1 MVLDYAEN
9 IIQLLANLTALL
21 LCLFHYINRRRK
33 DWAYATVFFLCS
45 LMSCYYWTA
54 YLIIMDEDP
63 DVSSIFSY
71 AGWSIAFLV
80 LLLLLLHLKTPE
92 ERRYFHPLMLLPV
105 PLNLWQLSI
114 YLRYGGILNNIFQVS
129 VMTAI
134 ACFSLQSLCWYRKEN
149 NRSDVPRPY
158 VAAAALMFAF
168 CEFGMWTSSCFDPPV
183 GNLYYPFS
191 FLASAVCLL
200 LVRAL
205 MRTAKDPSPVL
216 PKNRIETTYQAVL
229 RAVYLLVILICFV
242 GGILLVV
249 WQRVNRSMSDQLEH
263 SCSIA
268 ANRYAQELTAWVNTS
283 ATVVDTMAAEITANG
298 SFSGNEEEFQ
308 AHLSEHCRLLNRDE
322 SIYDI
327 YFTWPDNR
335 MVCASG
341 FVPDGSVDYVHDR
354 DWFTVAAGTGE
365 IFYSAPY
372 LDSDSGKPV
381 ITISKAIYRDNSLQ
395 GVLAADIFVD
405 RLVDIVREA
414 EVAPDSYAFLVDQ
427 NLGMIV
433 HPNEEYSFEDTP
445 HGVME
450 IPGAPYTEIVSRIR
464 SGSDE
469 AVYIKDYDGVE
480 RIVTVSQMPNTR
492 WSVGIATATNFLMSG
507 INSLSRGFL
516 IAAFIIAAVGGV
528 LVLFL
533 AGTEYRQGPVTSG
546 ASSDHASSGPE
557 AALSEIPSE
566 TAESS
571 SASAS
576 SETIAAAEPLR
587 DPGHEIHTF
596 PSFVS
601 HGKKLISEF
610 VSFSRLRRSN
620 LLVPILIILIL
631 MIIMVIYTSRI
642 INRVSVSNIREVGED
657 RISAVAAEL
666 ENYLEM
672 SRSAL
677 WVTADTVD
685 HMIRSGATPE
695 EILDYIT
702 IETNSQKEYFD
713 ENLNGI
719 YGYIMNEYLDGLA
732 WTPPDNYDPTRRD
745 WYLAAIEA
753 QGETAIVP
761 PYVDAQTGSVIISI
775 SRMLSNGAD
784 VLSVD
789 LMMDRIQEIIAGL
802 QIKEKG
808 YGFIVSEDGLVI
820 AHQDD
825 SWRGHYLSEEEE
837 QLSLLDGILENRN
850 GVFEIS
856 NSHDNKTV
864 FVRQIADRWFVA
876 IVIESSEMF
885 AEVQQQL
892 SVNVLIC
899 AVIFALITFSYVLGR
914 RNEQSY
920 SHRIEEIRAEE
931 QKQAYE
937 ARALKLEKEAADQAN
952 QAKSAFLAEMSHE
965 IRTPINAVL
974 GMNEIILRESSQA
987 KNTTEGNV
995 QEAFGNISTYAR
1007 NIESAGSSLLAII
1020 NDILDLSRIEAG
1032 KMEITEGEYRLSTVL
1047 NDLNNMISFK
1057 AKEKG
1062 LDFLIDVD
1070 NTLPGHLIGDEVR
1083 VRQVIINLLNNAVK
1097 YTECGSVRMNL
1108 RGELQPQNSIILIFS
1123 VEDTGIGI
1131 RPEDMDNLYGKFQ
1144 RFDLEQNS
1152 TVEGTGLGLAI
1163 TRSLL
1168 EMMNGTINLESKYGK
1183 GSVFTVT
1190 IPQKIASYEPV
1201 GDFRTLMQESGV
1213 SGDLFQAPDARILI
1227 VDDTAINLTVAVGLL
1242 RNTQMQID
1250 TAGSGEEV
1258 LSLTEVNTYDL
1269 ILMDQRMPKMDGTET
1284 LRLIRTKTGSLNH
1297 ETPVICLSA
1306 DAVFGARERYI
1317 AAGFTDYLSKPVNSQ
1332 VLEEMIMRYLP
1343 VEKVHLSPE
1352 LPTAQMPSSPSS
1364 DGSSHGGYD
1373 ALRQAGI
1380 FSEIGL
1386 NYCSGDEQI
1395 YRSLLEEYVRSSA
1408 EKIRTL
1414 RKSYE
1419 EEDWNTYAIVVHSV
1433 RSSSKMI
1440 GASAL
1445 SDIAS
1450 GLEKAAD
1457 DQDRVG
1463 IERDHLRLLMLY
1475 EAVTAAIRSTV
1486 EFTEEPQND
1495 EEIME
1500 FLPE

>member
-9 IIQLLANLTALL
+9 IIQLLANLISLL
-21 LCLFHYINRRRK
+21 LCLFHYISRRRK
-33 DWAYATVFFLCS
+33 EWAYATVFFLCS

-54 YLIIMDEDP
+54 YLIIMDQDP
-63 DVSSIFSY
+63 DVSSVFSY
-71 AGWSIAFLV
+71 AGWSISFLV
-80 LLLLLLHLKTPE
+80 LLVLLFHLKTPE

-105 PLNLWQLSI
+105 PLNLLQLRI
-114 YLRYGGILNNIFQVS
+114 YLRYGGILNNIYQVS

-134 ACFSLQSLCWYRKEN
+134 ACFSLQSICWYRKK
-149 NRSDVPRPY
+149 NRRADVPRPY
-158 VAAAALMFAF
+158 VAIAALLFAF
-168 CEFGMWTSSCFDPPV
+168 CEFGMWTSSCFDVPV

-191 FLASAVCLL
+191 FLASASCLL
-200 LVRAL
+200 LVWAL
-205 MRTAKDPSPVL
+205 MRTSEEPSQFQL
-216 PKNRIETTYQAVL
+216 KNRIETTYQAVL
-229 RAVYLLVILICFV
+229 RAVFLLVILICFV

-249 WQRVNRSMSDQLEH
+249 WQRVSRSMSDQLEQ

-283 ATVVDTMAAEITANG
+283 ATVVDTMAAEITANNA
-298 SFSGNEEEFQ
+298 FSGNMEVFQ
-308 AHLSEHCRLLNRDE
+308 EHLSEHCRLLNRDD

-341 FVPDGSVDYVHDR
+341 FVPDGSVDYAHDR

-365 IFYSAPY
+365 MYYSTPY
-372 LDSDSGKPV
+372 RDSDSGKPV
-381 ITISKAIYRDNSLQ
+381 ITISKAVYRDNILQ

-405 RLVDIVREA
+405 KLVDIVREA
-414 EVAPDSYAFLVDQ
+414 DVAPDSYAFLVDQ

-433 HPNEEYSFEDTP
+433 HPNDAYAFEDTP

-450 IPGAPYTEIVSRIR
+450 ISGLPYTDVVSRIR
-464 SGSDE
+464 SGSNE

-480 RIVTVSQMPNTR
+480 RTVTVSQMPNTG
-492 WSVGIATATNFLMSG
+492 WSVGIATATNSLMSG
-507 INSLSRGFL
+507 IHSLSRGFL
-516 IAAFIIAAVGGV
+516 IAAFIIAMVGGL

-533 AGTEYRQGPVTSG
+533 ACTEYRHDPAGSG
-546 ASSDHASSGPE
+546 ASPDHISSVPETILSATPAETAENSFSSASSG
-557 AALSEIPSE
+557 
-566 TAESS
+566 TFG
-571 SASAS
+571 
-576 SETIAAAEPLR
+576 TVEPFR
-587 DPGHEIHTF
+587 NSGRGIH
-596 PSFVS
+596 PYSSFVS
-601 HGKKLISEF
+601 RVKKLPDFI
-610 VSFSRLRRSN
+610 SFSRLRRSN
-620 LLVPILIILIL
+620 LLVPILIILVL
-631 MIIMVIYTSRI
+631 MIIMVIYTSRM
-642 INRVSVSNIREVGED
+642 INRVAVTNIREVGED

-685 HMIRSGATPE
+685 HMIRSGAAPE

-702 IETNSQKEYFD
+702 VETNSQKEYFD

-719 YGYIMNEYLDGLA
+719 YGYIMGEYLDGLA
-732 WTPPDNYDPTRRD
+732 WLPPENYDPTRRD

-753 QGETAIVP
+753 QGETTIVP

-775 SRMLSNGAD
+775 SRMLSNGTD

-789 LMMDRIQEIIAGL
+789 LMMDRIQEIIASL

-808 YGFIVSEDGLVI
+808 YGFIVSDDGLVI

-825 SWRGHYLSEEEE
+825 SWKGHYLSEEEE
-837 QLSLLDGILENRN
+837 QLSLLDGILETRK

-876 IVIESSEMF
+876 IVIESSEML

-892 SVNVLIC
+892 AVNVLIC
-899 AVIFALITFSYVLGR
+899 AVIFVLITFSYLLGR

-920 SHRIEEIRAEE
+920 SRRIEEMRVEE

-937 ARALKLEKEAADQAN
+937 ARAMKLEKEAADQAN

-987 KNTTEGNV
+987 KNAAEGDNR
-995 QEAFGNISTYAR
+995 EAFSNISTYSR
-1007 NIESAGSSLLAII
+1007 NIKSAGSSLLAIV

-1032 KMEITEGEYRLSTVL
+1032 KMEITESEYQINTVL

-1062 LDFLIDVD
+1062 LDFVIDVD
-1070 NTLPGHLIGDEVR
+1070 QTLPGRLIGDEVR

-1097 YTECGSVRMNL
+1097 YTERGGVRL
-1108 RGELQPQNSIILIFS
+1108 TIRGELQLMPSILLIFS

-1131 RPEDMDNLYGKFQ
+1131 RPEDMDNLYEKFQ
-1144 RFDLEQNS
+1144 RLDLEQNS

-1168 EMMNGTINLESKYGK
+1168 EMMNGTIDLKSEYGK

-1190 IPQKIASYEPV
+1190 IPQKIASSESV
-1201 GDFRTLMQESGV
+1201 GDFLTSAQDSGV
-1213 SGDLFQAPDARILI
+1213 SEDLFRAPDARILI
-1227 VDDTAINLTVAVGLL
+1227 VDDTKINLTVAVGLL
-1242 RNTQMQID
+1242 KNTQMKID
-1250 TAGSGEEV
+1250 TAASGEDA
-1258 LSLTEVNTYDL
+1258 LALTEVNAYDL

-1284 LRLIRTKTGSLNH
+1284 LRLIRSGSAGLNR

-1306 DAVFGARERYI
+1306 DAIFGANERYI
-1317 AAGFTDYLSKPVNSQ
+1317 AAGFTDYLSKPVDSQ
-1332 VLEEMIMRYLP
+1332 ALEEMIMRYLP
-1343 VEKVHLSPE
+1343 VGKVSLSHEMLSPQVQ
-1352 LPTAQMPSSPSS
+1352 PTHSSESSS
-1364 DGSSHGGYD
+1364 DIEYE
-1373 ALRQAGI
+1373 ALRQVGI
-1380 FSEIGL
+1380 SPESGL
-1386 NYCSGDEQI
+1386 NYCGGDEQI
-1395 YRSLLEEYVRSSA
+1395 YRSLLEEYVRSSG
-1408 EKIRTL
+1408 EKIRSL
-1414 RKSYE
+1414 RRSYE
-1419 EEDWNTYAIVVHSV
+1419 DKDWNAYAIVVHSV
-1433 RSSSKMI
+1433 KSSSKMI

-1445 SDIAS
+1445 SDIAA

-1457 DQDRVG
+1457 EQDRVG
-1463 IERDHLRLLMLY
+1463 IERNHLRLLMLY
-1475 EAVTAAIRSTV
+1475 EAVIAAIRSTV
-1486 EFTEEPQND
+1486 VFTEEPQD
-1495 EEIME
+1495 DDEIME

>member
-1 MVLDYAEN
+1 MVLDYAES
-9 IIQLLANLTALL
+9 IIQLLSNLIALL

-33 DWAYATVFFLCS
+33 DWALATVFSLSS

-63 DVSSIFSY
+63 DVSSFFSY
-71 AGWSIAFLV
+71 AGWSISFLT
-80 LLLLLLHLKTPE
+80 LLLLLLYIKTPE
-92 ERRYFHPLMLLPV
+92 ERRYFHPLMLLPI
-105 PLNLWQLSI
+105 PLNLWQLHI
-114 YLRYGGILNNIFQVS
+114 YLRFGGILNNIYQVS
-129 VMTAI
+129 VMTAV
-134 ACFSLQSLCWYRKEN
+134 ACVSLQSLCWYRMKN
-149 NRSDVPRPY
+149 HSADVPRPY
-158 VAAAALMFAF
+158 VAITALFFAF
-168 CEFGMWTSSCFDPPV
+168 CEFGMWTSSCFDAPV

-191 FLASAVCLL
+191 FLASASCLF
-200 LVRAL
+200 LVWAL
-205 MRTAKDPSPVL
+205 MRTSEGPSQFML
-216 PKNRIETTYQAVL
+216 KNRIETTYQAIIK
-229 RAVYLLVILICFV
+229 AVFLLVILICFV

-249 WQRVNRSMSDQLEH
+249 WQRVSRSMSDQLEQ

-283 ATVVDTMAAEITANG
+283 ATIVDTMAAEIMANDA
-298 SFSGNEEEFQ
+298 FSGNMDAFQ
-308 AHLSEHCRLLNRDE
+308 EHLSEHCRLLNRND

-341 FVPDGSVDYVHDR
+341 FIPDGTVDYAHDR

-365 IFYSAPY
+365 MYYSSPY

-381 ITISKAIYRDNSLQ
+381 ITISKAIYRDNHLQ

-414 EVAPDSYAFLVDQ
+414 DVAPDSYAFLVDK

-433 HPNEEYSFEDTP
+433 HPNEAYSFEDTP
-445 HGVME
+445 HSVME
-450 IPGAPYTEIVSRIR
+450 ISGVRYAEIVSRIR
-464 SGSDE
+464 SVSDE
-469 AVYIKDYDGVE
+469 AVYVKDYDGVE
-480 RIVTVSQMPNTR
+480 RIVTVSQMPNTG
-492 WSVGIATATNFLMSG
+492 WSVGIATAMTVLMGG
-507 INSLSRGFL
+507 IHSLSHGFL
-516 IAAFIIAAVGGV
+516 IAAFIITMVGGV

-533 AGTEYRQGPVTSG
+533 AGTEYHQEPVVSG
-546 ASSDHASSGPE
+546 ASPDHISSVPE
-557 AALSEIPSE
+557 TVLSAAPAE
-566 TAESS
+566 TAENSS
-571 SASAS
+571 LSVSSGSFTSAGFYRNSC
-576 SETIAAAEPLR
+576 
-587 DPGHEIHTF
+587 HEIY
-596 PSFVS
+596 PSSSFVS
-601 HGKKLISEF
+601 HVKKLISEF
-610 VSFSRLRRSN
+610 WSIYRLRRSK
-620 LLVPILIILIL
+620 LFVPILIILVL

-642 INRVSVSNIREVGED
+642 INRISVTNIREVGED
-657 RISAVAAEL
+657 RISGVAAEL

-672 SRSAL
+672 TRSAL

-702 IETNSQKEYFD
+702 VETDSQKEYFD

-719 YGYIMNEYLDGLA
+719 YGYIMGEYLDGLG
-732 WTPPDNYDPTRRD
+732 WTPPENFDPTRRD

-753 QGETAIVP
+753 QGETTIVP

-775 SRMLSNGAD
+775 SRMLSNGTD

-789 LMMDRIQEIIAGL
+789 LMMDRIQEIIKGL

-808 YGFIVSEDGLVI
+808 YGFIVSDDGLVI

-825 SWRGHYLSEEEE
+825 SWKGHYLSEEEE

-876 IVIESSEMF
+876 IVIESSEML
-885 AEVQQQL
+885 AEVRQQL
-892 SVNVLIC
+892 AVNVLIC
-899 AVIFALITFSYVLGR
+899 AVIFVLITFSYMLGR
-914 RNEQSY
+914 RNEQNY
-920 SHRIEEIRAEE
+920 SRRIEEIRAEE

-937 ARALKLEKEAADQAN
+937 ARAMKLEKEAADQAN

-987 KNTTEGNV
+987 KNAAEGDDR
-995 QEAFGNISTYAR
+995 EAFSNISTYSR
-1007 NIESAGSSLLAII
+1007 NIKSAGSSLLAIV
-1020 NDILDLSRIEAG
+1020 NDILDISRIEAG
-1032 KMEITEGEYRLSTVL
+1032 KMELTESEYQISTVL

-1062 LDFLIDVD
+1062 LDFMIDVD
-1070 NTLPGHLIGDEVR
+1070 QSLPGRLIGDEVR

-1097 YTECGSVRMNL
+1097 YTERGSVRL
-1108 RGELQPQNSIILIFS
+1108 TIRGEMQVMPSILLIFS

-1131 RPEDMDNLYGKFQ
+1131 RPEDMHNLYEKFQ
-1144 RFDLEQNS
+1144 RLDLEQNS

-1168 EMMNGTINLESKYGK
+1168 EMMNGTIDLKSEYGK

-1190 IPQKIASYEPV
+1190 IPQKIASSESV
-1201 GDFRTLMQESGV
+1201 GDFLASAQESGV
-1213 SGDLFQAPDARILI
+1213 SEDLFLAPKARILI
-1227 VDDTAINLTVAVGLL
+1227 VDDTKINLTVAVGLL
-1242 RNTQMQID
+1242 KNTQMKID
-1250 TAGSGEEV
+1250 TAASGEDT
-1258 LSLTEVNTYDL
+1258 LILTELNAYDL

-1284 LRLIRTKTGSLNH
+1284 LRLIRAGSSGLNR

-1306 DAVFGARERYI
+1306 DAVFGANERYI
-1317 AAGFTDYLSKPVNSQ
+1317 AAGFTDYLSKPVDTQ
-1332 VLEEMIMRYLP
+1332 VLQEMIMKYLP
-1343 VEKVHLSPE
+1343 AEKVGL
-1352 LPTAQMPSSPSS
+1352 LPGLQSSQMQPSLSS
-1364 DGSSHGGYD
+1364 DGSSYIGYD

-1380 FSEIGL
+1380 FPENGL
-1386 NYCSGDEQI
+1386 NYYGGDEQI
-1395 YRSLLEEYVRSSA
+1395 YQSLLEEYVRSSG
-1408 EKIRTL
+1408 EKMRSL
-1414 RKSYE
+1414 RKSFE
-1419 EEDWNTYAIVVHSV
+1419 ENDWNAYAIVAHSV
-1433 RSSSKMI
+1433 KSSSKVI

-1445 SDIAS
+1445 SDIAA

-1457 DQDRVG
+1457 EQDRMG

-1486 EFTEEPQND
+1486 VFTEEPQND
-1495 EEIME
+1495 DEIME